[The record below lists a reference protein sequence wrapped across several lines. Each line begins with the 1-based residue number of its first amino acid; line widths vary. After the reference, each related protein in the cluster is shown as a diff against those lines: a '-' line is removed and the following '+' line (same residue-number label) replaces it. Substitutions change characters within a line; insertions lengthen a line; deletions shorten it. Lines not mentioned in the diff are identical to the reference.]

1 MRSLAQRL
9 DADAVEAAA
18 GEGAL
23 QAECKLYL
31 KGCLQRYAG
40 GGGSGGIGNSG
51 KSNGAGNSN
60 SDSSRLAEVS
70 VQIEEVKSTMANN
83 IDQVMSNAESLR
95 GVEDKSEA
103 MLEDAATYR
112 TRATAV
118 KRTLF
123 LRMWKLRIIGA
134 CMRACARVRVCAC
147 LSSCV
152 CAREHACVSD
162 RACACTRAGTP
173 CERPDRRAAN
183 RGIALRGRERVARA
197 LRAPLTRATRAHA
210 CALAFTRMH
219 ARTHAPMYAHSG
231 AGRSLH
237 RWLHRHTPGDMR
249 ARRWPVRR
257 AGGLA
262 RL

>member
-162 RACACTRAGTP
+162 RACACTRAGTRASGRIAEP
-173 CERPDRRAAN
+173 PTEGLRCGGASASLARYVRRSP
-183 RGIALRGRERVARA
+183 GPRA
-197 LRAPLTRATRAHA
+197 LTHARSRSHA
-210 CALAFTRMH
+210 CTH
-219 ARTHAPMYAHSG
+219 ARTHARAHVRTQWRWSFSP
-231 AGRSLH
+231 SLATSLYP
-237 RWLHRHTPGDMR
+237 W
-249 ARRWPVRR
+249 
-257 AGGLA
+257 
-262 RL
+262 